1 MALLYDYSDKLAFDE
16 KPRYTYYK
24 NVFGEKLEKEGQI
37 DDKIYD
43 WYLLEDEE
51 DDELDLDLNFDVI
64 PN

>member
-1 MALLYDYSDKLAFDE
+1 MLYEYTQKLAFDE

-24 NVFGEKLEKEGQI
+24 NIFSERMEKEGEV

-43 WYLLEDEE
+43 WYLVDEE
-51 DDELDLDLNFDVI
+51 EEEMDVDLNFDVI